1 MASAPGD
8 YEFAFSPTRAIIL
21 YNHIHMDETLPRR
34 KTPAWLL
41 ILTLLLAAGLLY
53 LALRKVSWNELLAV
67 LSQGNLAL
75 LLLAVGNLSVSCV
88 ARGLR
93 WRVLLSAEKKLP
105 VLTVFWATMTGYLG
119 NAYLP
124 ARAGEVVRSMLIGQ
138 KGGISKSFSL
148 ATALTERI
156 MDAVLLVVICA
167 AALTTVSVLPDELA
181 QGLKVMSVVGAVGG
195 LALFVAPRMSG
206 LVQTLIGRLPLPDG
220 PREKLGGIAGSFLT
234 GAASL
239 QHWGRLAQF
248 LLYSAVIWSLDTL
261 TGLTVARAFGLEM
274 NPAQVFILLAAIGLA
289 SALPSTPG
297 YVGVYQFVA
306 VTVLVPFGFSE
317 AEALAYILAYQG
329 VNYVVITLWGLI
341 GLWQLRGAIRL

>member
-1 MASAPGD
+1 
-8 YEFAFSPTRAIIL
+8 
-21 YNHIHMDETLPRR
+21 MDETIPRR
-34 KTPAWLL
+34 KTPVWLL
-41 ILTLLLAAGLLY
+41 ILTLLLAAVLLY
-53 LALRKVSWNELLAV
+53 LAVRKVNWNELVSV

-75 LLLAVGNLSVSCV
+75 LLLAVGTLSVSCV

-93 WRVLLSAEKKLP
+93 WRVLLSAEKTLP
-105 VLTVFWATMTGYLG
+105 LSTVFWATMTGYLG

-124 ARAGEVVRSMLIGQ
+124 ARAGEVIRSMLIGQ

-148 ATALTERI
+148 ATALTERL

-167 AALTTVSVLPDELA
+167 AALTTVSVLPQELV
-181 QGLKVMSVVGAVGG
+181 QGLKVMSVVGIIGG
-195 LALFVAPRMSG
+195 IALFVAPRMTG
-206 LVQTLIGRLPLPDG
+206 LVQSLIARLPLPDG
-220 PREKLGGIAGSFLT
+220 PREKLGGMAGSFLT

-248 LLYSAVIWSLDTL
+248 LLYSGVIWSLDTF
-261 TGLTVARAFGLEM
+261 TGLIVSRAFGLNM
-274 NPAQVFILLAAIGLA
+274 TPAQVFILLAAIGLA

-306 VTVLVPFGFSE
+306 VTVLVPFGYSE

-329 VNYVVITLWGLI
+329 INYVVITLWGLI
-341 GLWQLRGAIRL
+341 GLWKLRGAIRL